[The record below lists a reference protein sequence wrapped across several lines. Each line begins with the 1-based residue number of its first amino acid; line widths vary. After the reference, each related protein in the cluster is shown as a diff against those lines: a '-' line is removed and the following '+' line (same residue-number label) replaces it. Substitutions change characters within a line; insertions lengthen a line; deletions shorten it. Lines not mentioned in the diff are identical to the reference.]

1 MTVYSIVYLITE
13 VFGMYNLYLLFEI
26 FFDKRRTGKLLYFA
40 TYVVFMLVADSAYLI
55 SGNVVLNTVLN
66 IFFMFLIAMNY
77 EASYKRRIM
86 MVFLMYIMFAAI
98 ETIVV
103 VLTATIDISPIR
115 KNEYQYILGP
125 IIFKIILFII
135 ALLLRNYKNVRE
147 DMTVPTSLWV
157 SVFVIPAGSIYLILN
172 VIDTLYLHKTRMVLC
187 ISIILLIDF
196 VTFYLYDTV
205 TQYYSEKIKTEL
217 LQQENVYYSQQFEN
231 IRTHI
236 DEVNAFRHDI
246 KNHLEVLDSLLDSRG
261 DAARKYI
268 SGLTGTL
275 VTGNQYSRTGNIPI
289 DSIINYKLMKARENQ
304 VDIQINIS
312 IPKELKSEPADMV
325 AILGNLLDN
334 AINASLKIK
343 EGRKIDFC
351 MTYERGILQIDI
363 ANTYNGIVR
372 YENNRI
378 KTTSGNER
386 YHGYGLKNVENA
398 LKKYHG
404 YYKMVHDEH
413 IFRVTALMYV

>member
-13 VFGMYNLYLLFEI
+13 VFYMYVLYLLFEV
-26 FFDKRRTGKLLYFA
+26 FFDKRRTSKILYFT
-40 TYVVFMLVADSAYLI
+40 TYIAFGLVADSAYLI
-55 SGNVVLNTVLN
+55 SGNVVLNAVLN
-66 IFFMFLIAMNY
+66 IFFMFLISMHF

-86 MVFLMYIMFAAI
+86 MVFLMYIMIAAI

-103 VLTATIDISPIR
+103 ILTATIDISPIR
-115 KNEYQYILGP
+115 KNEYQHILGP
-125 IIFKIILFII
+125 IIFKIILYVI
-135 ALLLRNYKNVRE
+135 ALLLRNYKKVKE

-157 SVFVIPAGSIYLILN
+157 LVFLIPSGSIYLILN
-172 VIDTLYLHKTRMVLC
+172 IIDKLYLHKTRMILC

-217 LQQENVYYSQQFEN
+217 LQQENIYYSQQFEN
-231 IRTHI
+231 IKTHI

-246 KNHLEVLDSLLDSRG
+246 RNHLKVLDSLLDSRG
-261 DAARKYI
+261 DAARNYI
-268 SGLTGTL
+268 SGLTGAL
-275 VTGNQYSRTGNIPI
+275 AAGNQYSRTGNIPI

-312 IPKELKSEPADMV
+312 IPKELASEPADMV

-334 AINASLKIK
+334 AINASLKLE

-351 MTYERGILQIDI
+351 MTYERGVLQIDI

-372 YENNRI
+372 YENERI

-386 YHGYGLKNVENA
+386 YHGYGLRNVENA

-404 YYKMVHDEH
+404 YYKVAHDEH
-413 IFRVTALMYV
+413 TFRVIALMYV